1 MRKLLSVVLASVAVV
16 GTSSSIMASQ
26 GIAVTVNG
34 QKVSFP
40 DAQPFV
46 DSNNRT
52 MVPVRFVSEVLGADV
67 SFKTYKKANKLTKEV
82 VIEHDKDYISLFA
95 NEKWIT
101 VNSTKKAMDTEAVI
115 KDSRV
120 FVPLRFISEGLGAQV
135 EWISKKNTV
144 AISTDYEVKIP
155 EPIDPVQ
162 KVEKEVAQTKPVT
175 SYGNAFIGKANKNR
189 YNTVSVSNRFP
200 INTGTDEIYSVSL
213 SKDGKH
219 IEVVSKPIKGDVGF
233 IYLSDKKGLN
243 RGRNPIE
250 TIADSTGV
258 YVTSYEI
265 TSLSDYELD
274 GEAYTKFSK
283 KDIEY
288 IVFTGTDSLYAVSMK
303 EVLK

>member
-1 MRKLLSVVLASVAVV
+1 MKKLLSVILASVAVV
-16 GTSSSIMASQ
+16 GSSSSVVASQ
-26 GIAVTVNG
+26 GIIVTVNG
-34 QKVSFP
+34 QRVSFP

-67 SFKTYKKANKLTKEV
+67 SFKTYQKANKLTKEV
-82 VIEHDKDYISLFA
+82 IIEHDSDYISLFA

-135 EWISKKNTV
+135 EWISATSTV
-144 AISTDYEVKIP
+144 SISTDYEIV
-155 EPIDPVQ
+155 EP
-162 KVEKEVAQTKPVT
+162 VEKESSQVKSVS

-189 YNTVSVSNRFP
+189 YDTVSVSNTFP

-213 SKDGKH
+213 SKDKKY

-233 IYLSDKKGLN
+233 IYLSDKNGLN

-250 TIADSTGV
+250 TIVDSEGI

-265 TSLSDYELD
+265 TSLSDYEVD
-274 GEAYTKFSK
+274 GESYTKFTK
-283 KDIEY
+283 NNIEY
-288 IVFTGTDSLYAVSMK
+288 IVFTGTDNLYAVSMK